1 MRTLQE
7 RVAGKFPIDP
17 LVARLRN
24 VGLRLT
30 AQRLGV
36 LQALKTSHS
45 HPTVEDLYRQV
56 RKRFPNIS
64 LNTVYLNLEALT
76 RAGETSQVWIGD
88 DAARFEP
95 NSVPHDHAVCVGCK
109 KIVDVHEPALRRV
122 KIPRKLATRFDVIR
136 HRVDFFGLCKT
147 CRVRRR
153 REQPRSYRG
162 T

>member
-76 RAGETSQVWIGD
+76 RAGETSEVWIGH

-95 NSVPHDHAVCVGCK
+95 NSVPHDQM
-109 KIVDVHEPALRRV
+109 PRR
-122 KIPRKLATRFDVIR
+122 LAMRFDVIR
-136 HRVDFFGLCKT
+136 HRVDFFGVCKT
-147 CRVRRR
+147 CQVRRR